1 MSTQKEGKSTEAA
14 IPYFTNL
21 VWTIYRIK
29 IALLT
34 SGSSSDMAKSKALQS
49 NLDVDYVISYRFAKT
64 GMCANAGSRI
74 DMLIGA

>member
-1 MSTQKEGKSTEAA
+1 MSTQKEGTSAEAA

-21 VWTIYRIK
+21 SWSIYRIK

-49 NLDVDYVISYRFAKT
+49 NLDVDYVISYRFART
-64 GMCANAGSRI
+64 GMGVPTRGPG
-74 DMLIGA
+74 LIC